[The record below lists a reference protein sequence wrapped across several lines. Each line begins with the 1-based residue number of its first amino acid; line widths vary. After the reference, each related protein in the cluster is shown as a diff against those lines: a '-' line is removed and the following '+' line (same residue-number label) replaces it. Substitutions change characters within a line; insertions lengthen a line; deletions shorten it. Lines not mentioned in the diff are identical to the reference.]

1 VPANPSKKKERR
13 HIMEDKNKKLQP
25 KVTAPVVRST
35 GTNGIIN
42 SQPNGGVEASYVT
55 LVVLF

>member
-1 VPANPSKKKERR
+1 MDDKKKK
-13 HIMEDKNKKLQP
+13 IQP

-42 SQPNGGVEASYVT
+42 SQANGGVEASF
-55 LVVLF
+55 LPPLI

>member
-1 VPANPSKKKERR
+1 
-13 HIMEDKNKKLQP
+13 MEDKKKKIQP

-42 SQPNGGVEASYVT
+42 SQPNGGVEAAFPI
-55 LVVLF
+55 LI